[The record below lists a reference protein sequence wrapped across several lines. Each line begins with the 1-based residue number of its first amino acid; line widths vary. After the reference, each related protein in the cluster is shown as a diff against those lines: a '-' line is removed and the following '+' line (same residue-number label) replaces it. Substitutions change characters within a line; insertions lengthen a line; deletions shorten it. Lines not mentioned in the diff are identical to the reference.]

1 MNKLEQFV
9 EKVKSGEFTS
19 TEFCL
24 VLVSVFL
31 IGVLLGIFISPKK
44 SRVLGSYNGSYNG
57 NSKSSIEEQER

>member
-1 MNKLEQFV
+1 MNRLEQFV

-24 VLVSVFL
+24 ALLSVFL

-57 NSKSSIEEQER
+57 NHECTIEEQGR